1 MKDLS
6 DTFDLFE
13 NAPKSEQL
21 LKKKEHLAES
31 HGKSPQAYRT
41 ISEAADEL
49 GVATHVLRF
58 WETKFPEIEPLK
70 KGAGRRY
77 YRPED
82 ISFLK
87 KIRDLLHHEGYTIR
101 GVQALFKKHG
111 KNGFLN
117 SNTAGQQD
125 EEEAGHAK
133 PTSAINLALTQ
144 QVVNELR
151 ELQALLNAPL

>member
-1 MKDLS
+1 MS
-6 DTFDLFE
+6 TDTFDLFE
-13 NAPKSEQL
+13 NAPKTESL

-82 ISFLK
+82 IAFLK

-101 GVQALFKKHG
+101 GVQALFKKYG
-111 KNGFLN
+111 KNGFLDA
-117 SNTAGQQD
+117 NTAGQPAVED
-125 EEEAGHAK
+125 AGSVN
-133 PTSAINLALTQ
+133 PTSAISRALTQ
-144 QVVNELR
+144 QVIKELR
-151 ELQALLNAPL
+151 ELQALLNASF

>member
-1 MKDLS
+1 MS
-6 DTFDLFE
+6 NDTFDLFE
-13 NAPKSEQL
+13 NAPKTDSL

-82 ISFLK
+82 VTFLK

-101 GVQALFKKHG
+101 GVQALFKKYG

-117 SNTAGQQD
+117 ANTAGQPVVED
-125 EEEAGHAK
+125 EGAA
-133 PTSAINLALTQ
+133 PTPTTAISRAVTQ
-144 QVVNELR
+144 QVIKELR
-151 ELQALLNAPL
+151 ELQALLNASF

>member
-1 MKDLS
+1 M
-6 DTFDLFE
+6 
-13 NAPKSEQL
+13 
-21 LKKKEHLAES
+21 
-31 HGKSPQAYRT
+31 
-41 ISEAADEL
+41 
-49 GVATHVLRF
+49 ATHVLRF

-101 GVQALFKKHG
+101 GVQALFKKYG

-117 SNTAGQQD
+117 ANTAGQQVD
-125 EEEAGHAK
+125 EEPAVA
-133 PTSAINLALTQ
+133 PASAIKLALTQ